1 MSPPAP
7 RGAMPMFQG
16 TQPMLEQAKE
26 REEERKRELSFTPN
40 PSSNNLSSRRK
51 AGMQQKFSLI
61 YLIW

>member
-1 MSPPAP
+1 
-7 RGAMPMFQG
+7 MFQG